1 MLAPGTM
8 IGTRYQVVRLL
19 GQGGMSN
26 IYLCDDLNLRG
37 RRWVVKEMVARYS
50 DPNEQRMAVE
60 LFEREAHLLAS
71 LDHRNLPKVNDF
83 FVFQGRSYLVMEFV
97 DGEDLGRMLNRI
109 KGPLP
114 ERQVAE
120 LGEQMATVL
129 YYLHCR
135 KPHPIIFRDVKPS
148 NIMMTGNLVKLIDFG
163 IARHFNPS
171 KKGDTM
177 RIGSPGYAPPEQYSG
192 QTDPRSDVYALGVTL
207 HHAITG
213 RDPTTTQ
220 TPFILPPVR
229 DLNPSV
235 SEDLV
240 RIIERST
247 QLDPDQRYQSMIDMK
262 RDLQALARALAGG
275 TRVVRSGEA
284 TSPVSAVDAARAVA
298 AASMTA
304 TVAPVA
310 VAPTAA
316 TAGGNP
322 TAVSPAPAQPAVR
335 RSAARLFK
343 WFFLLFLLGSLAA
356 VARFN
361 PGLLEEGRQSLSA
374 WLHSLMPRQAPSN
387 PRDAGIQLY
396 QEGHS
401 LVQATEQLRVAA
413 RADGKDPLTRIYHSN
428 ALGLAVPPPKKPAR
442 IGVLYP
448 VERADEVLSSLAQA
462 QETLNRVGG
471 VGGRPVVLI
480 VSGYRPGE
488 LPRRL
493 ASMEAGADSRKV
505 NARAPGPPPEVLLV
519 FPVGK
524 LDAGQ
529 LKSDLP
535 LYLAQ
540 ISEQEDPRQ
549 MPPDRAWPVEQLAD
563 LAANRPLFSASPE
576 LTDEL
581 KSLGLDAP
589 EFSGARGLVLAR
601 PQDLASLQAPRESL
615 VILANDRASLPPA
628 ADHPGACAL
637 VRFSPCQGE
646 WLSASLARDIPDLA
660 RARNLDALLWVVA
673 SHYKLHALRGATLSW
688 NRSGKAAPLP
698 WTMVRA
704 IGGEWVARGS
714 EEGTGP

>member
-298 AASMTA
+298 AATA
-304 TVAPVA
+304 APA
-310 VAPTAA
+310 VAAA
-316 TAGGNP
+316 T
-322 TAVSPAPAQPAVR
+322 PAALAAASAPPAAAPPVPPAVR
-335 RSAARLFK
+335 RSPAGLFK
-343 WFFLLFLLGSLAA
+343 WLFLLVLLGSLAA

-361 PGLLEEGRQSLSA
+361 PALLEEGRQSLAA
-374 WLHSLMPRQAPSN
+374 WLQSLMPRQAPSN

-401 LVQATEQLRVAA
+401 LVQATEQLRLAA
-413 RADGKDPLTRIYHSN
+413 RSNAKDPLTRIYHSN

-448 VERADEVLSSLAQA
+448 VERTDEVLASLAQG
-462 QETLNRVGG
+462 QEELNRVGG

-480 VSGYRPGE
+480 LSSYRPGE
-488 LPRRL
+488 LQRRL
-493 ASMEAGADSRKV
+493 SSMEAGAESRKV
-505 NARAPGPPPEVLLV
+505 NARTPGPPPEVLLV
-519 FPVGK
+519 FPAGK

-529 LKSDLP
+529 LKSELP
-535 LYLAQ
+535 LFLAQ
-540 ISEQEDPRQ
+540 ASEQEDPRQ
-549 MPPDRAWPVEQLAD
+549 MPPDRAWPVEQLAR
-563 LAANRPLFSASPE
+563 LAASRPVFSASAE
-576 LTDEL
+576 LEREL

-589 EFSGARGLVLAR
+589 EFSGASGLVLAR
-601 PQDLASLQAPRESL
+601 PQDLGSLQAPPESL
-615 VILANDRASLPPA
+615 VILASDEAALPPA
-628 ADHPGACAL
+628 ANYPGARGL

-660 RARNLDALLWVVA
+660 RARNLDALFWVVA
-673 SHYKLHALRGATLSW
+673 SHYKLHALRGATLGW
-688 NRSGKAAPLP
+688 TRSGKPSPLP

-704 IGGEWVARGS
+704 VAGRWVAQGGEEVA
-714 EEGTGP
+714 P

>member
-8 IGTRYQVVRLL
+8 IGSRYQVVRLL

-83 FVFQGRSYLVMEFV
+83 FVFKGCSYLVMEFV

-220 TPFILPPVR
+220 TPFILPAVR

-262 RDLQALARALAGG
+262 RDLQALARALAGA
-275 TRVVRSGEA
+275 TRVVRPGEA

-298 AASMTA
+298 AA

-310 VAPTAA
+310 AAAAPVAASSPPAAAQAPT
-316 TAGGNP
+316 P
-322 TAVSPAPAQPAVR
+322 PVVR
-335 RSAARLFK
+335 RSAAGLFK
-343 WFFLLFLLGSLAA
+343 WLFLLVLLGSLAA

-361 PGLLEEGRQSLSA
+361 PALLEEGRQSLAA
-374 WLHSLMPRQAPSN
+374 WLQSLMPRQAPRN

-401 LVQATEQLRVAA
+401 LVEVTEQLRLAA
-413 RADGKDPLTRIYHSN
+413 RSDARDPLTRIYHSN
-428 ALGLAVPPPKKPAR
+428 ALGLSMPPPKKPAR

-448 VERADEVLSSLAQA
+448 VERTDEVLAALAQG
-462 QETLNRVGG
+462 QEELNRVGG
-471 VGGRPVVLI
+471 VGGRPVVLML
-480 VSGYRPGE
+480 SSYRPGE
-488 LPRRL
+488 LQRRL
-493 ASMEAGADSRKV
+493 TSMEAGGQSRKV
-505 NARAPGPPPEVLLV
+505 NARTPGLPPEVLLI
-519 FPVGK
+519 FPAGK
-524 LDAGQ
+524 VDAGQ
-529 LKSDLP
+529 LASELP
-535 LYLAQ
+535 LFLAQ
-540 ISEQEDPRQ
+540 ASEQEDPRQ
-549 MPPDRAWPVEQLAD
+549 MPPDIAWPVEQLARMV
-563 LAANRPLFSASPE
+563 ATGPVFSANSE
-576 LTDEL
+576 LAGEL
-581 KSLGLDAP
+581 KSLGLSIP
-589 EFSGARGLVLAR
+589 EFSGASGLVLAR
-601 PQDLASLQAPRESL
+601 PQDLPSLKAPHESL
-615 VILANDRASLPPA
+615 VVLASDEAALPPA
-628 ADHPGACAL
+628 ANYPGARGL
-637 VRFSPCQGE
+637 IRFSPCQGE
-646 WLSASLARDIPDLA
+646 WLAASLARDIPDLA
-660 RARNLDALLWVVA
+660 RARNLDALFWVIA
-673 SHYKLHALRGATLSW
+673 SHYKLNALRGATLGW
-688 NRSGKAAPLP
+688 NRSGKLFVLP

-704 IGGEWVARGS
+704 DAGRWVAQGS
-714 EEGTGP
+714 EEVAAP